1 MRKKL
6 FMALGLLVAVAM
18 QVWSADAV
26 YTLTAVK
33 STTNTNYSQNYN
45 VTVNGI
51 TWTVPGNQ
59 NFDGYW
65 RIGGKCPGGYSGCT
79 GQDRELYSQNPIT
92 EDVSSIVINH
102 MGISKT
108 DIEVQYISVTVASDA
123 NFTNVIETVKVT
135 SLDISYSTANAAGT
149 FTVKPKLTSG
159 YWPAGS
165 YYKIT
170 IRMNLIDS
178 NAGFNFVSA
187 TFNGVDLQEAAISP
201 AALNPATSESNVI
214 SLISDVYTTATPNA
228 NFNATWYAPPTLSKE
243 VITDGDAANMVYHY
257 KGLKTTG
264 TLHWELNK
272 TLNLSQM
279 QYLHLDVYPV
289 TAGSLNI
296 ALLSDGDELTSTT
309 AAITLTQNTWNN
321 IVLDLSSQFSAATL
335 SAVNQIQLTAS
346 GATMEFYLDNVYFSS
361 VAPRQE
367 VYVEPERVTLNVRS
381 LTMYETETFQLA
393 ATILPENA
401 SNKAITWSITNNTVA
416 TVSADGLVTAKSY
429 NSTVHSATITA
440 TTVNGKKA
448 TCSVT
453 IGEYIPEI
461 KVFVHPNNVETG
473 VLELYV
479 YDKGNNKLL
488 GTTPGTALEIDDEGW
503 YSATMTNVKAPLT
516 ISKWTFTDNISTLTY
531 SPRNVQV
538 VKNSFYALSVYHSSA
553 NPSRDNIVLSKMDS
567 VPSYTVRFEN
577 WNGAKLQES
586 KWPEG
591 SVPVLRRNNPTHT
604 AGSEGGSYTFTG
616 WLPEI
621 DTIHSDITYVA
632 QYEYNPPEG
641 YYTVTFLDKTGQVIE
656 RVYIEEGQSAT
667 APAAP
672 VVENYIFQGWQ
683 AEGSTAILSSE
694 EVNAAPVTAAT
705 NYKAVYKP
713 DLNLVTPITATEA
726 NTICSQLGSY
736 TQSEDM
742 YLIKGVVNSNITFGA
757 DNIVSF
763 SMNWNSGSNI
773 QVQNVSAPIVTKSDL
788 QRGDTVLVY
797 AYIYHGAS
805 NLIRNGSIEA
815 ILSSR
820 HRYPTSPAYLMYD
833 FTGNGVK
840 EYIDERGTGY
850 VSSQDITYVLME
862 RAGVN
867 RYASKE
873 LLFVKYSDYDPK
885 FLEDINGDGTPDI
898 SMWHYAYHNVVNTYV
913 SGEEGYTETP
923 NMAVITN
930 FDINND
936 GRQDYIHLNNSQT
949 LNIIGTIY
957 YGDIYYQQPDGS
969 FHAETMQVMTWD
981 EYAAQMSAE
990 ELDQINN
997 PQNYSLGDVSR
1008 YVYVVKLSDL
1018 PGKSASLAR
1027 APQVNR
1033 APQAQ
1038 GIGSAVSAPTKAID
1052 LNKDGLTDLIDEKN
1066 GVIYTNMGNGKWIM
1080 TATNGIV
1087 LPADLNGDGVTDFIF
1102 PGNLLY
1108 VSVYDKTTNT
1118 FNTTTLYSNAAVDD
1132 VVYAQD
1138 FDRDGDIDLLATF
1151 SAVNNATNASYT
1163 CFFKNDGSGR
1173 FTRQA
1178 EQLYG
1183 TDKLLFCN
1191 LADIDGDGYYDL
1203 LALRDAGITKSNSNS
1218 YYTIPTTAEVVWL
1231 QGQANLQFAQAAQ
1244 LFGINGTGSLH
1255 LNYGEPGINAE
1266 DIDNDGKTD
1275 IWLANIGSRYNNS
1288 HKILSGIS
1296 MDGAYTYPTAQA
1308 NAAPS
1313 APAAPTL
1320 QYNDSLLTITWGDGS
1335 DDHTMACDLT
1345 YALRI
1350 GTSSGAMDILR
1361 PHANADGSRRNFLD
1375 GNMGRA
1381 HSYTINLNSYAP
1393 GTIYVAVQA
1402 IDAQHKG
1409 SAWSAEATI
1418 IHEKLPAEFTLNS
1431 KFLRLNE
1438 NLIIYATALS
1448 DEYTQEW
1455 TYGDGVATVENGA
1468 QIEVSFPTGGNKTI
1482 THTITAP
1489 NGKSASASQVVRVL
1503 PVYTVST
1510 DARLVASELF
1520 YDATGDFNYD
1530 GRADVLG
1537 KNAVLVGTSTGNFTE
1552 QAQGLWNTNFRTSGY
1567 SASSMWYDY
1576 NRDGHADL
1584 LLHES
1589 HSGDDIYAYLAHAAN
1604 ANTLSDRVDDSNVA
1618 YIFGYDEE
1626 TANTDLVNSY
1636 INLHEDFTH
1645 NGRYELFKES
1655 ASGDQLLVEQEDGS
1669 YITIPANS
1677 AMYDFIT
1684 GARLYGYKADFDR
1697 DGYTDLAYANNSGL
1711 QVAFARGEGIFAIQT
1726 IPFAQAIQGKFSVE
1740 KMVDFNGDGY
1750 IDLLCV
1756 VNNTN
1761 VLSVMW
1767 NNHNE
1772 SFSVPE
1778 ELPHEELL
1786 DAYMGFGGVNLGQS
1800 FIIADID
1807 ANGYPDVAYQ
1817 VQNQKI
1823 GLSNNRYAYGLYV
1836 WLMDANGV
1844 ENYGFLLD
1852 NLGTDPFGAPLGASH
1867 LAQLAAGELILS
1879 TGSQVQG
1886 GGYPSTLK
1894 ITLPADVAPAAP
1906 MGLVAATTEDG
1917 LLIQWNDAVDD
1928 HTPAALMRYNLSVR
1942 KQGSSTYLIS
1952 PQNGGNNGT
1961 MPLSGYTYI
1970 NATQFI
1976 IPAAYLSTG
1985 VYEIAVQALD
1995 MQQRFSD
2002 FTATI
2007 HAKYTRGNPI
2017 EAVATACANTEVI
2030 VSYQGLESENTPVWD
2045 FDGGT
2050 VTGGTGFG
2058 PYTVVWSTGGEK
2070 HITITV
2076 DDVTYSRTITIDN
2089 PNEMEVTVPA
2099 VMVMEEPAAAV
2110 VPSNVTHYEWYAQ
2123 IGNDIR
2129 RQVTEEGMDVSIANR
2144 YIMDKR
2150 LTADGLQI
2158 TAHEVAGRTS
2168 LSEETVTLSLKVIN
2182 ANGCE
2187 AWFSTTVSFVNDAVL
2202 PVITLVT
2209 VDENAHNIINFSAD
2223 QSFFTNVRILKETN
2237 VLNQFAEVAVV
2248 PTTQGAYIDTQS
2260 DASQKA
2266 DRYRVQGVLEGG
2278 GYTAESAIHKT
2289 VHATINRGVQEGTYN
2304 LIWNAYEGADVV
2316 TYNILRGSSASEL
2329 TQIASVAASA
2339 TSYTDQAP
2347 VDAEPYY
2354 VVEYVLSEQS
2364 ASAPSRRMP
2373 AARKAALTGR
2383 SNIVDRNGTQQPP
2396 ITVRLYPCEW
2406 ETVYLFAWTGSGETQ
2421 PCGAWP
2427 GAAVSKDAQ
2436 GWWSYT
2442 FDPSIRDVNIIWNN
2456 GSGLQTKDIEGV
2468 TASTCYRLDESIYPL
2483 GATVIDCNT
2492 PIKNTEAIEDIRTDV
2507 SNAPYKVMI
2516 DNILYILMP
2525 DGAIYNAQGARV
2537 K

>member
-1 MRKKL
+1 MKKKL
-6 FMALGLLVAVAM
+6 FFVLGLLMAVAM

-33 STTNTNYSQNYN
+33 STSNTNYTQNYN

-59 NFDGYW
+59 SFDGYW

-92 EDVSSIVINH
+92 EDVSSIVFNH
-102 MGISKT
+102 KGISRT
-108 DIEVQYISVTVASDA
+108 DIEVQYISVTIASDA

-135 SLDISYSTANAAGT
+135 SLDVSYSTANTAGT
-149 FTVKPKLTSG
+149 FTVKPKSASG

-187 TFNGVDLQEAAISP
+187 TFNGVDLQEAAIST

-228 NFNATWYAPPTLSKE
+228 NFNATWYAPPTLTKE

-289 TAGSLNI
+289 TTGSLNI

-321 IVLDLSSQFSAATL
+321 IVLDLSTQFSAATL
-335 SAVNQIQLTAS
+335 SAVNQIQITAS
-346 GATMEFYLDNVYFSS
+346 GATMEFYLDNAYFSS
-361 VAPRQE
+361 VMPEQE
-367 VYVEPERVTLNVRS
+367 VYVAPESVSLNATS
-381 LTMYETETFQLA
+381 LFMYEGQSFQLK
-393 ATILPENA
+393 ATVYPENA
-401 SNKAITWSITNNTVA
+401 TDKNVTWSVINTGVVK
-416 TVSADGLVTAKSY
+416 VSNTGLVTVIGY
-429 NSTVHSATITA
+429 NADNHIAYVRA
-440 TTVNGKKA
+440 TTVNGKTK
-448 TCSVT
+448 TCT
-453 IGEYIPEI
+453 IEIGEYIPEL
-461 KVFVHPNNVETG
+461 KVRVHPNNVENG

-479 YDKGNNKLL
+479 YDKANNKPL
-488 GTTPGTALEIDDEGW
+488 GVTPGTALEIDDEGW

-531 SPRNVQV
+531 SPQNVKIV
-538 VKNSFYALSVYHSSA
+538 ENSFYALSVFHSSS

-672 VVENYIFQGWQ
+672 VVENYIFKGWQ
-683 AEGSTAILSSE
+683 AEGSTEILSAE

-713 DLNLVTPITATEA
+713 DINLVTPITATEA
-726 NTICSQLGSY
+726 NTICSQLGAY

-742 YLIKGVVNSNITFGA
+742 YLIKGVVNTNITFGA

-820 HRYPTSPAYLMYD
+820 HRYPTAPAHLMYD

-850 VSSQDITYVLME
+850 ISSQDITYVLME
-862 RAGVN
+862 RTGVN
-867 RYASKE
+867 KYASKE

-969 FHAETMQVMTWD
+969 FHPEAMQVMTWD
-981 EYAAQMSAE
+981 EYAAQMTAE
-990 ELDQINN
+990 ELDMMNN

-1008 YVYVVKLSDL
+1008 YHYTPKMSETISGVC
-1018 PGKSASLAR
+1018 LAR
-1027 APQVNR
+1027 APQRNR
-1033 APQAQ
+1033 APRAQ
-1038 GIGSAVSAPTKAID
+1038 GIENTISAPTKAID
-1052 LNKDGLTDLIDEKN
+1052 LNRDGLMDLIDEKK
-1066 GVIYTNMGNGKWIM
+1066 GVIYTNMGNGKWVM

-1163 CFFKNDGSGR
+1163 CFFKNDGSGH

-1218 YYTIPTTAEVVWL
+1218 YYTIPNTAEVIWL

-1244 LFGINGTGSLH
+1244 LFGINGTGSLQ

-1266 DIDNDGKTD
+1266 DLDNDGKTD
-1275 IWLANIGSRYNNS
+1275 IWLANIGARYSNS
-1288 HKILSGIS
+1288 LKILSGIS
-1296 MDGAYTYPTAQA
+1296 MDGAYTYPAAQA

-1350 GTSSGAMDILR
+1350 GTASGAMDILR

-1409 SAWSAEATI
+1409 SAWSEEATI
-1418 IHEKLPAEFTLNS
+1418 VHEKLPAEFTLNS
-1431 KFLRLNE
+1431 NYLRLNDTL
-1438 NLIIYATALS
+1438 NIIFTALS
-1448 DEYTQEW
+1448 DEYSQKW
-1455 TYGDGVATVENGA
+1455 TFADGNSTVLSSS
-1468 QIEVSFPTGGNKTI
+1468 QIAVSFPTGGLKTI
-1482 THTITAP
+1482 THKITAP

-1503 PVYTVST
+1503 PVYTVAT
-1510 DARLVASELF
+1510 DAQLVASELF

-1552 QAQGLWNTNFRTSGY
+1552 QAQGLWNTNFLTSGY

-1618 YIFGYDEE
+1618 YIFGYAGDG
-1626 TANTDLVNSY
+1626 TANY

-1645 NGRYELFKES
+1645 NGRYEVFKETNV
-1655 ASGDQLLVEQEDGS
+1655 SGYQLLVEQEDGS
-1669 YITIPANS
+1669 YRTLPTNN
-1677 AMYDFIT
+1677 AMIDFIAYAELT
-1684 GARLYGYKADFDR
+1684 GYKADFDR
-1697 DGYTDLAYANNSGL
+1697 DGFTDLAYADNSGL
-1711 QVAFARGEGIFAIQT
+1711 KVAFAHGEGIFDIQT
-1726 IPFAQAIQGKFSVE
+1726 IPFAQAIQGDFSVE
-1740 KMVDFNGDGY
+1740 KRVDFNGDGY
-1750 IDLLCV
+1750 IDQLCV
-1756 VNNTN
+1756 INHSD

-1767 NNHNE
+1767 NNQNE
-1772 SFSVPE
+1772 SFSAPE

-1786 DAYMGFGGVNLGQS
+1786 EAYMGFEAVGINRGQS
-1800 FIIADID
+1800 YIIADID
-1807 ANGYPDVAYQ
+1807 ANGYPDIAYQ
-1817 VQNQKI
+1817 VQNQKQA
-1823 GLSNNRYAYGLYV
+1823 LSNNRYAYGLYV
-1836 WLMDANGV
+1836 WLMGANGV

-1852 NLGTDPFGAPLGASH
+1852 NLGTDQIGTLTAESH
-1867 LAQLAAGELILS
+1867 LAQLAADEWMLS
-1879 TGSQVQG
+1879 IGNQEPG
-1886 GGYPSTLK
+1886 GGYSSCVK
-1894 ITLPADVAPAAP
+1894 ISRPADVAPAAP
-1906 MGLVAATTEDG
+1906 TGLVAATTEDG

-1942 KQGSSTYLIS
+1942 KQGSDTYLIS

-1970 NATQFI
+1970 NATQFF

-2007 HAKYTRGNPI
+2007 NAAYTRENPI
-2017 EAVATACANTEVI
+2017 EAVTTACANTEVI
-2030 VSYQGLESENTPVWD
+2030 VSYQGSDSENTPVWD

-2076 DDVTYSRTITIDN
+2076 DDVIYSRTITIDN
-2089 PNEMEVTVPA
+2089 PEEMDVTVPA
-2099 VMVMEEPAAAV
+2099 MLVMEEPAAAV

-2129 RQVTEEGMDVSIANR
+2129 RQVTEEGMDVSTAGR

-2158 TAHEVAGRTS
+2158 TAHEDEGRTS

-2237 VLNQFAEVAVV
+2237 VLNQFAEIAVV

-2266 DRYRVQGVLEGG
+2266 DRYRIQGVLEGG

-2304 LIWNAYEGADVV
+2304 LIWNQYEGADVV
-2316 TYNILRGSSASEL
+2316 TYNILRGSSAATL

-2354 VVEYVLSEQS
+2354 VVEYVLSGTS
-2364 ASAPSRRMP
+2364 AAAPAHRAP
-2373 AARKAALTGR
+2373 AAQNAALTGR
-2383 SNIVDRNGTQQPP
+2383 SNIVEREGTQTPP
-2396 ITVRLYPCEW
+2396 EPVYYTIRFLNYDGAELQSSQVLEGDMPTYSGATPVRPEDEQY
-2406 ETVYLFAWTGSGETQ
+2406 TYSFSGWSPAVVAAAADADYTAQFKSTQ
-2421 PCGAWP
+2421 KG
-2427 GAAVSKDAQ
+2427 Q
-2436 GWWSYT
+2436 G
-2442 FDPSIRDVNIIWNN
+2442 
-2456 GSGLQTKDIEGV
+2456 
-2468 TASTCYRLDESIYPL
+2468 LDEVQSDDVQCTKVLINGQIFILRGEKIYTL
-2483 GATVIDCNT
+2483 TGQEV
-2492 PIKNTEAIEDIRTDV
+2492 R
-2507 SNAPYKVMI
+2507 
-2516 DNILYILMP
+2516 
-2525 DGAIYNAQGARV
+2525 
-2537 K
+2537 